1 MEAKEL
7 IKCIEK
13 FLEVKAKEL
22 EEGRQLE
29 ILKGMLQTI
38 KTSAARPLCEN
49 CLYHERAFCSKLKR
63 NTFALSCA
71 QWEENSMGLDII
83 AY

>member
-7 IKCIEK
+7 IECIER
-13 FLEVKAKEL
+13 FIEAKAQEL
-22 EEGRQLE
+22 DEGRQLE
-29 ILKGMLQTI
+29 TLKSLVQLI

-63 NTFALSCA
+63 DTFALSCV

-83 AY
+83 SY